1 MSIYITGDTHGD
13 YNRLVGI
20 AGNLEAGDILVVCG
34 DWGYVLYNDK
44 DEARL
49 LDDLEKMP
57 YSILF
62 VDGNHENFPLIYS
75 YPEEKWNG
83 GKIHRIR
90 KNIAHLKR
98 GQVFTIEGLKF
109 FTFGGGEST
118 DKDMRVEHNL
128 WWREEE
134 PTPVEMAMG
143 ARALDEANKK
153 VDYIIT
159 HEPPSL
165 VKSAMLLRSGNNDRV
180 NKLNGYFEE
189 IGKACEFKHWYFGSL
204 HEDKVV
210 TPHYTCVFKKVIP
223 ILKKRKRVK
232 KAPSAHLKT

>member
-13 YNRLVGI
+13 YNRLVEI

-34 DWGYVLYNDK
+34 DWGYALYNDK

-109 FTFGGGEST
+109 FTFGGGYSL
-118 DKDMRVEHNL
+118 DKARRTEGVSWWKEEMPTYEEMDEGKRNLEKHNF
-128 WWREEE
+128 E
-134 PTPVEMAMG
+134 
-143 ARALDEANKK
+143 
-153 VDYIIT
+153 VDYILT
-159 HEPPSL
+159 HTVNTETIKILP
-165 VKSAMLLRSGNNDRV
+165 MLLKGGVKPLVSEELP
-180 NKLNGYFEE
+180 LNCYLEDIRKTVRYKKWFFGHFHYDIEIPLTNQRMVYFDM
-189 IGKACEFKHWYFGSL
+189 IK
-204 HEDKVV
+204 
-210 TPHYTCVFKKVIP
+210 IN
-223 ILKKRKRVK
+223 
-232 KAPSAHLKT
+232 